1 MSLKDGGWRGPAVR
15 GAIALC
21 GAAAL
26 LVTVLHAPYVNWRP
40 VAAPLDTD
48 PLVIRRDAK
57 GDGRFLS
64 PRSGNRKHRG
74 VDLAAP
80 LNTPVRA
87 IRSGR
92 IATVGTHR
100 GLGKFIDVEHGGSLT
115 SRYAHLSDTTVRA
128 GQRVRQGE
136 QIGMVGK
143 TGNARHRWIT
153 PHLHIE
159 ILDRGTPVDPQALGL
174 RIADLGGPDLNHTAV
189 DADADGGE

>member
-1 MSLKDGGWRGPAVR
+1 MSGERHGWRGPAVR
-15 GAIALC
+15 GAIALS

-26 LVTVLHAPYVNWRP
+26 VVSVLYAPYLNWRA
-40 VAAPLDTD
+40 VAAPLDTE

-80 LNTPVRA
+80 LNSPVRS

-92 IATVGTHR
+92 IVTVGTHR
-100 GLGKFIDVEHGGSLT
+100 GLGQFIDVDHGGSLL
-115 SRYAHLSDTTVRA
+115 SRYAHLSQAMVRA

-153 PHLHIE
+153 PHLHLE
-159 ILDRGTPVDPQALGL
+159 ILDHGTPVDPQALGL
-174 RIADLGGPDLNHTAV
+174 RIADLSGPDLNNTV
-189 DADADGGE
+189 EADADGGE